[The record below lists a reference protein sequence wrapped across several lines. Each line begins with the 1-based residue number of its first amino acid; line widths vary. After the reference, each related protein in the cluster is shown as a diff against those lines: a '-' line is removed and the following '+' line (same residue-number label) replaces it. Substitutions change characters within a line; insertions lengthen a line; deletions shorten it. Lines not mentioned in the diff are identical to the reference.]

1 MIKPCFTGWFTSAEA
16 DAFGT
21 EPSPASLE
29 NKPRLIP
36 CITAAPM
43 KPPVAESIVKACV
56 KIAEITSGNTEILEM
71 TMYKAIKKYKPAI
84 KGTKNSAV

>member
-29 NKPRLIP
+29 NRPRLIP
-36 CITAAPM
+36 CITAAPTN
-43 KPPVAESIVKACV
+43 PPAAESNVKAFA
-56 KIAEITSGNTEILEM
+56 KIAAITDGNTEMLAR
-71 TMYKAIKKYKPAI
+71 TM
-84 KGTKNSAV
+84 